1 MINNMENQFEK
12 IVEMANI
19 NNKWDDSNRTQRYF
33 LEPIFCGNQN
43 IRMVS
48 FMVNVAWGNQYLL
61 ELLEIMQR
69 YNCNVTFFLEGTWA
83 HMYPHLAKAI
93 RDAGHE
99 IGNHAYSHA
108 DMRGLTE
115 EYIIWELRNTN
126 AVIFKE
132 LGIKPSLFTPP
143 YATYNERIVKIVAQ
157 EGMKTV
163 LSSIDTQDWNTNN
176 PDEIINKVNSDLKN
190 GSIILMHPT
199 EVIINTLPTII
210 KNIEKHGV
218 RIGKISDIIS

>member
-1 MINNMENQFEK
+1 MTTIY
-12 IVEMANI
+12 
-19 NNKWDDSNRTQRYF
+19 NKWNDSNRTQRYL
-33 LEPIFCGNQN
+33 LEPTFCGNPN

-48 FMVNVAWGNQYLL
+48 FMVNVAWGNQYLF
-61 ELLEIMQR
+61 ELLKIMQR
-69 YNCNVTFFLEGTWA
+69 YNCNVTFFLEGLWA
-83 HMYPHLAKAI
+83 HMYPYLAKEI

-115 EYIIWELRNTN
+115 EYIIWEVRHTN

-157 EGMKTV
+157 EGMNTV
-163 LSSIDTQDWNTNN
+163 LSSIDTQDWNTND
-176 PDEIINKVNSDLKN
+176 PDKIINKVNSDLKN
-190 GSIILMHPT
+190 GSIILIHPT
-199 EVIINTLPTII
+199 EVIINALPTII
-210 KNIEKHGV
+210 RNIEEHSV